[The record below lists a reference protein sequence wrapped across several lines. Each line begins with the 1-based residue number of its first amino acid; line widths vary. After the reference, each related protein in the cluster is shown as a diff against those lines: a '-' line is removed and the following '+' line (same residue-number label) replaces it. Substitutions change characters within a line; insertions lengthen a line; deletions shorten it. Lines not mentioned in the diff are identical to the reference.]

1 VTRRTHNG
9 DREGRPERPDD
20 NDDTLYEV
28 GYRKP
33 PVAHRF
39 RKGRSGNPSGS
50 KPKGGK
56 KRRPKTLKAEVI
68 DELSQRIAVTEGGR
82 RRHVPR
88 QTALV
93 KKLIGDALGGDAK
106 ARAQLIQL
114 ANKAEANSETEDADD
129 LIGAAK
135 DAEILDLFR
144 ADVIKQYRESDD
156 E

>member
-1 VTRRTHNG
+1 MNRKHNSG
-9 DREGRPERPDD
+9 DREPVPD
-20 NDDTLYEV
+20 NDETLYEV

-33 PVAHRF
+33 PLAHRF
-39 RKGRSGNPSGS
+39 RKGQSGNPAGS
-50 KPKGGK
+50 KRKHGK
-56 KRRPKTLKAEVI
+56 ARRGKTLRAELI
-68 DELSQRIAVTEGGR
+68 DELGERIAVTEGGR

-93 KKLIGDALGGDAK
+93 KKLIADALGGDAK

-114 ANKAEANSETEDADD
+114 ANKSEVNAETEDADD

-135 DAEILDLFR
+135 DAEVLDLFR
-144 ADVIKQYRESDD
+144 ADIIRQYKESND